1 MGTQSRTGGDTI
13 GMTNN
18 RCEDTPSTMIKAA
31 ANGRLVRKLKEY
43 LASCRPPPDADTKKK
58 DCTFPNLAGF
68 CRFLGCGVSSLDE
81 LRAAYPAQYGLV
93 CATLEDEALNFSLS
107 PTVLTAYLKQR
118 LGYGEKLDTTPSGSA
133 ECGQLQLIF
142 EHDITEDGA

>member
-1 MGTQSRTGGDTI
+1 
-13 GMTNN
+13 MTNN
-18 RCEDTPSTMIKAA
+18 RCGDTPSAMIKAA
-31 ANGRLVRKLKEY
+31 ASGRLLRKLKEY
-43 LASCRPPPDADTKKK
+43 LLSCRPPPDTDAKKTH
-58 DCTFPNLAGF
+58 CTFPNLAGF
-68 CRFLGCGVSSLDE
+68 CRFLGCGVGALDE
-81 LRAAYPAQYGLV
+81 LRVTYPVQYDQL

-118 LGYGEKLDTTPSGSA
+118 LGYGEKPDAMPSGSA

>member
-1 MGTQSRTGGDTI
+1 
-13 GMTNN
+13 MTSK
-18 RCEDTPSTMIKAA
+18 RCKTAPSTMIRAA
-31 ANGRLVRKLKEY
+31 ASGRLLRKLKEY
-43 LASCRPPPDADTKKK
+43 LLSCRPPPDADAKKK
-58 DCTFPNLAGF
+58 PCGFPNLAGF

-81 LRAAYPAQYGLV
+81 LRAAYPEQYELV
-93 CATLEDEALNFSLS
+93 CATLEDEALNFSPS

-118 LGYGEKLDTTPSGSA
+118 LGYGEKPESVPSGSA